1 MSLGV
6 VPHAVEP
13 KKHSVLAVETIATIP
28 SGECFVPS
36 SPGVE
41 KHGNNAGF

>member
-13 KKHSVLAVETIATIP
+13 KKHSVPTAETTALVP
-28 SGECFVPS
+28 GGERFVPS
-36 SPGVE
+36 TPGVE
-41 KHGNNAGF
+41 KTRKRN